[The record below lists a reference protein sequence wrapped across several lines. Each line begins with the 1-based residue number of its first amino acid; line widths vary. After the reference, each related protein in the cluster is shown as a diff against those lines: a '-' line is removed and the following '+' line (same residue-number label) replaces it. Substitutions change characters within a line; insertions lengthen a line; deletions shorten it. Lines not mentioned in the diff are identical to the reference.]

1 MIEGDDMEP
10 NEKFIVLL
18 RHGIAEPHGARTD
31 DDARVLTETGNR
43 RMKQIGR
50 GLGKRFPKA
59 EVIYSSPLIRC
70 IETAEWVEKGY
81 RSSIAVRTY
90 DALTPDAGVDDLRA
104 LINESRERRIICV
117 GHESN
122 LSTAM
127 LAMTGMTSDG
137 TIELKKGGCYGL
149 RLVSDGSVRLEW
161 MLPPRVLRRG

>member
-1 MIEGDDMEP
+1 MEP

-50 GLGKRFPKA
+50 GLAKRFPKA

-70 IETAEWVEKGY
+70 VETAEWVEKGY
-81 RSSIAVRTY
+81 GSSIVVKTY
-90 DALTPDAGVDDLRA
+90 DALKPGAGADDFRA
-104 LINESRERRIICV
+104 LINSSESRRIIFV
-117 GHESN
+117 GHESD

-127 LAMTGMTSDG
+127 LALTKMSADG
-137 TIELKKGGCYGL
+137 PIELKKGGCYGL
-149 RLVSDGSVRLEW
+149 RVFDDGTACLEW
-161 MLPPRVLRRG
+161 MLPPRVLRRR

>member
-1 MIEGDDMEP
+1 MEP
-10 NEKFIVLL
+10 NEKFIILL
-18 RHGIAEPHGARTD
+18 RHGIAEPHGTRAD

-50 GLGKRFPKA
+50 GLAKRFPKA

-81 RSSIAVRTY
+81 DSSIVMKTY
-90 DALTPDAGVDDLRA
+90 DALKPEAGIEDFLA
-104 LINESRERRIICV
+104 LIKGSEARRIICV

-127 LAMTGMTSDG
+127 LTLTKMSSDG
-137 TIELKKGGCYGL
+137 PIELKKGGCYGL
-149 RLVSDGSVRLEW
+149 RIFSDGSANLEW
-161 MLPPRVLRRG
+161 MLPPRVLRRR